1 MQPGQRGE
9 TSAYTPPAEDGL
21 SDGPGG
27 GDGLAVAAER
37 GGAPPA
43 VYAGPDP
50 VRGEVVEPEREPAGR
65 GPTRWQVAA
74 VAAVVLGVALRF
86 VSRSHLWLDEAL
98 SVSIAELPLGSIP
111 EALRHDGAPPLYY
124 LLLHGWMDLFGTTP
138 VAVRALSGIFAVA
151 TFPLVWVAGN
161 RVGGRKVATAA
172 VLLLAA
178 SPFAARYATEARMYS
193 LVVVLALAGWL
204 ALDDLLDRF
213 SWPRAVV
220 LGLATGLLLLS
231 HYWAFY
237 LLAVALVVVGR
248 RAWRG
253 PNPGQARR
261 ALLAMAAGSTL
272 FLPWLPSFV
281 FQMRNTGTPW
291 AGGPTPRAVFDTVF
305 HYAGGFWDPGF
316 ALGLLFFALIM
327 LALFGHPADGHRI
340 VLDLRTQPRARV
352 LLAAGFGTL
361 AVAIVAG
368 MIGRSAFAARYTA
381 VVFPFVLLL
390 IALGTAVL
398 PNARVRRGVITVA
411 VVLGFIALV
420 PNTLGER
427 TNAPRVARTLM
438 AQGQPGDVVA
448 YCPDQVGPSVAR
460 LLPADNQFVH
470 LTYPSGGQPHRVDW
484 VGYERRNK
492 SASTAE
498 FSQMLLERAGPT
510 QTLWVVWA
518 PGYRTFGT
526 RCELLIDRL
535 AKARPDMDRVVTL
548 SKKVLERTGLV
559 RFRPG

>member
-9 TSAYTPPAEDGL
+9 TSAYTRTAEEGAT
-21 SDGPGG
+21 DGPAG
-27 GDGLAVAAER
+27 GDGVAVAAER
-37 GGAPPA
+37 GGAPGA
-43 VYAGPDP
+43 VDTSLATAQ
-50 VRGEVVEPEREPAGR
+50 GEVVETQAERAR
-65 GPTRWQVAA
+65 PTGWQLAA
-74 VAAVVLGVALRF
+74 VAAVVLGMALRF
-86 VSRSHLWLDEAL
+86 ISRSHLWLDEAL

-124 LLLHGWMDLFGTTP
+124 LMLHGWIDLFGASP
-138 VAVRALSGIFAVA
+138 FAVRALSGIFAVA

-161 RVGGRKVATAA
+161 RIGGRKVATAA

-178 SPFAARYATEARMYS
+178 SPFAVRYATEARMYS

-204 ALDDLLDRF
+204 ALDDLLGRF

-220 LGLATGLLLLS
+220 LALATGLLLLS

-237 LLAVALVVVGR
+237 LLVVALVAVGR

-261 ALLAMAAGSTL
+261 ALVTMAAGSTL
-272 FLPWLPSFV
+272 FLPWVPSFV

-291 AGGPTPRAVFDTVF
+291 AGGPTLRAVLDTVF

-316 ALGLLFFALIM
+316 ALGLLFFGLIM
-327 LALFGHPADGHRI
+327 LALFGHAADGHRI
-340 VLDLRTQPRARV
+340 VLDLRGHPKARV
-352 LLAAGFGTL
+352 LLVAGFGTL
-361 AVAIVAG
+361 AVAVVAG
-368 MIGRSAFAARYTA
+368 MVGQSAFAPRYTA

-390 IALGTAVL
+390 VALGTAVL
-398 PNARVRRGVITVA
+398 PNSRVRRGVVA
-411 VVLGFIALV
+411 AAAVLGFIAIV
-420 PNTLGER
+420 PHSFGER

-438 AQGQPGDVVA
+438 AQAQPGDVVA
-448 YCPDQVGPSVAR
+448 YCPDQIGPSVAR
-460 LLPADNQFVH
+460 LLPVDNQLVH
-470 LTYPSGGQPHRVDW
+470 LTYPSGGPPHRVDW
-484 VGYERRNK
+484 VGYHSRNK

-498 FSQMLLERAGPT
+498 FAQMLLERAGPT
-510 QTLWVVWA
+510 QTIWVAWA

-548 SKKVLERTGLV
+548 SKRVLERTGLV